1 MGVAR
6 HRGQH
11 GKPRPRSR
19 AGRIWGFGVPGRVA
33 AQAGARPPCVSL
45 MPPYVSLIPP
55 CEPDP
60 RAPNSREPGGREGKR
75 VLGRGSAQ
83 SLGFSEW
90 RRGQASGVDAD
101 GGFEG
106 VDSAGGLPGGPRSEH
121 EREDTPGLLGAWAGR
136 GLARRRP
143 GLAASRLG
151 AEAHAARGRFG
162 GGDGAG
168 GCGQETPGGIRA
180 SGATQGGGCW
190 VRPGRGTRT
199 QVGGQGLGEA
209 GTRRREMALGSS
221 CKPA

>member
-1 MGVAR
+1 MWVWPGTGDNTESHGQGHVWGERGVWC
-6 HRGQH
+6 
-11 GKPRPRSR
+11 PRESGC
-19 AGRIWGFGVPGRVA
+19 AGWSPTPI
-33 AQAGARPPCVSL
+33 
-45 MPPYVSLIPP
+45 

-60 RAPNSREPGGREGKR
+60 PHVSPTPVRQTAGSREGER

-90 RRGQASGVDAD
+90 RRGQASGVDAG

-106 VDSAGGLPGGPRSEH
+106 VDSAGGLPGGPCSEH

-168 GCGQETPGGIRA
+168 GCGQEAPGGIRA

-190 VRPGRGTRT
+190 VRPGRGTRP